1 MMETRNTKQEFI
13 TAFWKLYERK
23 PIEKISI
30 SQLCQTAGYN
40 RATFYNHFENIYD
53 LLSRAVACLLSPVKS
68 KVLSAQHLYA
78 LLERNLIGDI
88 LFACFEQQDKYIEL
102 LFKRRDY
109 YVFGEQVKKEFLA
122 HIFQKAGSEP
132 ENPKNLERIEI
143 LLEYQI
149 AAVLG
154 VINYWYQTG
163 KTISQQDI
171 LQRIYDISAKGVL
184 NSLKDELSKADD

>member
-1 MMETRNTKQEFI
+1 MRNTKQEFI

-53 LLSRAVACLLSPVKS
+53 LLRRAVNHLLSPVKS

-78 LLERNLIGDI
+78 LLERNLIGNI
-88 LFACFEQQDKYIEL
+88 LFACFQQQDKYIEL

-109 YVFGEQVKKEFLA
+109 YVLGEQIKKEFLS
-122 HIFQKAGSEP
+122 HIF
-132 ENPKNLERIEI
+132 
-143 LLEYQI
+143 
-149 AAVLG
+149 
-154 VINYWYQTG
+154 
-163 KTISQQDI
+163 
-171 LQRIYDISAKGVL
+171 
-184 NSLKDELSKADD
+184 

>member
-1 MMETRNTKQEFI
+1 METRNTKQEFI

-53 LLSRAVACLLSPVKS
+53 LLNKSVKSLLIPVKNS
-68 KVLSAQHLYA
+68 VPSAQHLYA
-78 LLERNLIGDI
+78 LLQQNLIGEI
-88 LFACFEQQDKYIEL
+88 LFACFRQQNKYIEL

-109 YVFGEQVKKEFLA
+109 YVLGKQVKKEFLA
-122 HIFQKAGSEP
+122 HIFQKTGGEP
-132 ENPKNLERIEI
+132 ENPENLESIEI

-163 KTISQQDI
+163 KTISQQDL
-171 LQRIYDISAKGVL
+171 LQRIYDVSTKGFV
-184 NSLKDELSKADD
+184 NSLKDELGKADD